1 MNRIMKQIEK
11 DCNSRE
17 FHRGEYWQLER
28 IGRICT
34 QFGPE
39 IKIPGK
45 IFGGT
50 ALHTTGGE
58 FSFQLF
64 QPGTETGFLHSHK
77 NTKNFIS
84 FLQVMASFR

>member
-1 MNRIMKQIEK
+1 MKQIEK
-11 DCNSRE
+11 IATAENFTAVNIGNLSE
-17 FHRGEYWQLER
+17 LGEYVL
-28 IGRICT
+28 